1 MDLNEIKN
9 RLAKLNN
16 KGGGSASDFKNNF
29 WRPPVGEKSVVR
41 IVPYQH
47 NKDFP
52 FSELYF
58 YFGIGKARM
67 IALSNFSEADPIME
81 FATQLNKSAD
91 PEQKELSKK
100 LWPKLRVF
108 APVVVR
114 GEEDKGVRFYEFGK
128 MVYQELLGVMAD
140 EDYGDITDIQK
151 GRDVTVEVIP
161 AAETGKMFNTT
172 TIRVKPNQTPLV
184 KDAAKAE
191 GLLENQKELVSL
203 FKKYTFDEMKDE
215 LQGWLK
221 PAEEDGGKETEV
233 KPAPSKQKENIDSKL
248 DQLFD

>member
-1 MDLNEIKN
+1 MNLDEIKK
-9 RLAKLNN
+9 RLDKLNN
-16 KGGGSASDFKNNF
+16 KGGCGSSDFKNNF

-41 IVPYQH
+41 IVPYAH

-58 YFGIGKARM
+58 YFGIGKPRM
-67 IALSNFSEADPIME
+67 IALSNFSESDPILE
-81 FATQLNKSAD
+81 FATTLKKSGD
-91 PEQKELSKK
+91 KENMELAKK
-100 LWPKLRVF
+100 LYPKLRIF

-151 GRDVTVEVIP
+151 GRDVTIEVIP

-172 TIRVKPNQTPLV
+172 TVRVKPNQTPLSD
-184 KDAAKAE
+184 DAKLAE
-191 GLLENQKELVSL
+191 SLLEDQKDVVSL
-203 FKKYTFDEMKDE
+203 FKKYTFEEMKDE

-221 PAEEDGGKETEV
+221 PSEEDGGKETEV
-233 KPAPSKQKENIDSKL
+233 KEAPSKTKKDIDSKL
-248 DQLFD
+248 DELFD